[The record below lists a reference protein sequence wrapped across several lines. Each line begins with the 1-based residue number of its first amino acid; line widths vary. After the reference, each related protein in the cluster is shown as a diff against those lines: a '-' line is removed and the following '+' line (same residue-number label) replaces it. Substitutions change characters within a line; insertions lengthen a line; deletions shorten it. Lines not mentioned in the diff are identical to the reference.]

1 MLFSGDVIERGESGR
16 VLLGDVIEHGESE
29 GILLGVIERGESER
43 ILLGHSDDVQD
54 RRTRRGSD
62 LACRVLHV

>member
-1 MLFSGDVIERGESGR
+1 MLFS
-16 VLLGDVIEHGESE
+16 GDVIEHGESE